1 MTIVRELPAASSL
14 RPIGSVSVSEA
25 EQLMTCRLRVV
36 FNNDPVLR
44 LMRPTLASALLG
56 TAAHNAIAS
65 MSNAARGANQ
75 EAALAPTRPIAQQ
88 AFDDALRALCE
99 RRDEQIATRGIL
111 PGECTATADSLPFYA
126 ITRSRFSRVARNRF
140 GEQWCWKKPVSSR
153 ATGREREPPERMG
166 IGVHAEVPLH
176 SHDGRLRG
184 IADEIVVN
192 AHDAEIEEFKTG
204 ELTPER
210 LPGWTLQL
218 VLYAHLWE
226 QRYQIRPSRL
236 RIRCISGDTHEILC
250 DMRAAHDEAARVLDE
265 LSRLNEQ
272 IASGARAA
280 DLASPSRAAC
290 GRCAHRQWCDSY
302 WATSSARSDNDV
314 DGVVVSISGWR
325 ASIAT
330 SSETAVV
337 DFRWYGSLPSVG
349 ARIRICDAKR
359 ESNGMV
365 VPEQSSSVWSLT

>member
-1 MTIVRELPAASSL
+1 MTIVRELLAASSP

-25 EQLMTCRLRVV
+25 EQLLTCRLRVV

-44 LMRPTLASALLG
+44 SMQPTSAPALLG

-65 MSNAARGANQ
+65 MSNAARDANQ
-75 EAALAPTRPIAQQ
+75 EAAPAPTRLVAQL

-99 RRDEQIATRGIL
+99 RRDEQIAARGTL
-111 PGECTATADSLPFYA
+111 PGECIETADRLPFYA

-140 GEQWCWKKPVSSR
+140 GEQWRWKKPVPSR
-153 ATGREREPPERMG
+153 SRGREREPPELLG
-166 IGVHAEVPLH
+166 IGAHAEVPLH
-176 SHDGRLRG
+176 SQDGRLRG
-184 IADEIVVN
+184 IADEIVVS
-192 AHDAEIEEFKTG
+192 AHGIEIEEFKTG

-218 VLYAHLWE
+218 VLYAHLLE
-226 QRYQIRPSRL
+226 ERYQVRPSRL
-236 RIRCISGDTHEILC
+236 RIRCISGDTHEIPC
-250 DMRAAHDEAARVLDE
+250 DIRAARDEAARVLGE
-265 LSRLNEQ
+265 LARLNEQ
-272 IASGARAA
+272 IATGARAA
-280 DLASPSRAAC
+280 DLAAPSRAAC
-290 GRCAHRQWCDSY
+290 ARCAHRPWCGSY

-314 DGVVVSISGWR
+314 DGVVVSVTGWR
-325 ASIAT
+325 AFIAT

-337 DFRWYGSLPSVG
+337 DFRWYGSLPLAG

-365 VPEQSSSVWSLT
+365 VPERSSSVWSLP

>member
-1 MTIVRELPAASSL
+1 MTVVRDLPAASSP

-44 LMRPTLASALLG
+44 SMRPTPASALLG

-65 MSNAARGANQ
+65 MSNAARDANQ
-75 EAALAPTRPIAQQ
+75 EVAPAPTRLIAQQ
-88 AFDDALRALCE
+88 TFDNALRALCE

-111 PGECTATADSLPFYA
+111 PGECTEIADSLPFYA

-140 GEQWCWKKPVSSR
+140 GEQWRWKKPVPSR
-153 ATGREREPPERMG
+153 ATGRDREPPDRLG

-176 SHDGRLRG
+176 SQDGRLRG
-184 IADEIVVN
+184 IADEIVVSM
-192 AHDAEIEEFKTG
+192 HGAEIEEFKTG

-218 VLYAHLWE
+218 VLYAHLLE

-236 RIRCISGDTHEILC
+236 RIRCISGDTHEIAC
-250 DMRAAHDEAARVLDE
+250 DIRAAHDEAARVLDE

-272 IASGARAA
+272 IAAGARAA
-280 DLASPSRAAC
+280 DLAAPSTAAC
-290 GRCAHRQWCDSY
+290 ARCAHRPWCGSY
-302 WATSSARSDNDV
+302 WTTSSARSDNDV
-314 DGVVVSISGWR
+314 DGVVVSVTGWR
-325 ASIAT
+325 ASIVT

-337 DFRWYGSLPSVG
+337 DFRWYGSLPSAG
-349 ARIRICDAKR
+349 DRIRICDARR

-365 VPEQSSSVWSLT
+365 VPERSSSVWSLP